1 MGIGLSLCQ
10 QIIKKHGGN
19 FYLQESQK
27 GKTVFVIEWPE
38 TPLVQISTISLNTTS
53 SDNNIHFCMGRHYI
67 PAHTKNLFFYPQL
80 I

>member
-27 GKTVFVIEWPE
+27 GKRFCHRMAGNSLSTDFHNIIEY
-38 TPLVQISTISLNTTS
+38 
-53 SDNNIHFCMGRHYI
+53 HFLR
-67 PAHTKNLFFYPQL
+67 Q
-80 I
+80 